1 MSVDVVRRIL
11 SDYFPGRTNRLG
23 NRRFPILPVISGVF
37 LQDPVA
43 GIIHLVSLQRDS
55 CHEFDRYQRYSK
67 FILKSLICIWKPKA
81 SFILSSISCN
91 IDNSIKLFSNVTSVS
106 AI

>member
-43 GIIHLVSLQRDS
+43 GIFDLGIHRLVII
-55 CHEFDRYQRYSK
+55 EN
-67 FILKSLICIWKPKA
+67 KA
-81 SFILSSISCN
+81 LSTLC
-91 IDNSIKLFSNVTSVS
+91 F
-106 AI
+106 AF